1 MQNGS
6 SEKTLSAGVDPK
18 DDVAVL
24 MDNTELSVFMPTR
37 RHRQLSAD
45 SYNEVVDSKQ
55 IQLDRVDVNCELENG
70 RIIVTVQF
78 LQPFNGIIYS
88 KGYKDDRN
96 CK

>member
-1 MQNGS
+1 M
-6 SEKTLSAGVDPK
+6 DPK

-37 RHRQLSAD
+37 RHRQLSASD
-45 SYNEVVDSKQ
+45 SDNEVLASKQ

-78 LQPFNGIIYS
+78 LQPFNGVIYS
-88 KGYKDDRN
+88 KGYRDDAN